1 MRDKPEISFLSS
13 NNNFNKVNLEEL
25 TLKIGS
31 GKTPKGGDANYQ
43 KSGIVLI
50 RSQNIYNN
58 KVNFKNIAYIS
69 PDVDAT
75 MINSRVLKGDVLLN
89 ITGASIGRSAVYKEE
104 KLANVN
110 QHVCIIRPTSK
121 LDPYY
126 LQLLLAS
133 EIGQKQISISQ
144 AGGGKEGL
152 NFKQIAK
159 MSFLIPSIEVQ
170 KKIGIFFTNFDETI
184 ALHQQELDA
193 LKQTKQGF
201 LQKMFPKDQELIPK
215 MRLSGFKGKWI
226 EMKFKNLAKIRRG
239 LTYKPKDVD
248 KSGVRVLRSSNIK
261 SDSFILKDD
270 DVFVKQEVVNINYAK
285 ENEILITSANGS
297 SNLVGKHALIKKLNS
312 PTVHGGFM
320 LIASAKTPYFVNTLM
335 NTEWYDR
342 FIKVHVSGGNGAIGN
357 LNKNSLENY
366 SVIVPS
372 IEEQVKI
379 GEFFRQLD
387 EVIEL
392 KEQELEALNQ
402 TKKGFLQKMFV

>member
-1 MRDKPEISFLSS
+1 MTDKHSPQLKFSNTNWKRVKLGDLYTERKEKGNDSLPILSVSIHTGISDKEMKPDSL
-13 NNNFNKVNLEEL
+13 
-25 TLKIGS
+25 
-31 GKTPKGGDANYQ
+31 GKTVNRSEDKSLYKHIYQGDL
-43 KSGIVLI
+43 VLNMM
-50 RSQNIYNN
+50 RAWQGAYGVS
-58 KVNFKNIAYIS
+58 KVEGMVSPAYITAY
-69 PDVDAT
+69 PNAEVF
-75 MINSRVLKGDVLLN
+75 
-89 ITGASIGRSAVYKEE
+89 
-104 KLANVN
+104 
-110 QHVCIIRPTSK
+110 PTFMN
-121 LDPYY
+121 YY
-126 LQLLLAS
+126 LKRES
-133 EIGQKQISISQ
+133 IISQ
-144 AGGGKEGL
+144 INNLSYGVTDFRKRLYWG
-152 NFKQIAK
+152 
-159 MSFLIPSIEVQ
+159 SFVKVSCLLPPIIDQE
-170 KKIGIFFTNFDETI
+170 KITNFFEHLESVI
-184 ALHQQELDA
+184 SLHQQELDA

-215 MRLSGFKGKWI
+215 MRLSGFEGKWI

-248 KSGVRVLRSSNIK
+248 RSGVRVLRSSNIK

-335 NTEWYDR
+335 STEWYDR